1 MEEKDLQKDFLSLTN
16 KCWKLKNFDERETE
30 NISQNFGFS
39 YLLAKL
45 FNIRKINIS
54 DIDQYINPSLK
65 DLIIGMPP
73 ATEASYSRFTL
84 FFSAK

>member
-16 KCWKLKNFDERETE
+16 KLWKFKSFDERETE

-45 FNIRKINIS
+45 FSIRNINIS

-65 DLIIGMPP
+65 DHMPDP
-73 ATEASYSRFTL
+73 YNLTDMEKACGRIYDNL
-84 FFSAK
+84 